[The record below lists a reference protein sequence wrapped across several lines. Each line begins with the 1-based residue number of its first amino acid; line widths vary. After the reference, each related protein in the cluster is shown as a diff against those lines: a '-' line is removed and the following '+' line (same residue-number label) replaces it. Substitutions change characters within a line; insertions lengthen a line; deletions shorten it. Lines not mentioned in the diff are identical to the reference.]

1 MKGIF
6 VSFEGIEG
14 TGKSTQARLLSEY
27 LTGKGLRVIKTEEP
41 GGTRISLKIREI
53 LLSLDSRGMDHVTEL
68 LLYNASRSQHIKEVI
83 MPALERGDVVITD
96 RFSDST
102 VAYQGYGRDID
113 LKLIDS
119 LDKISTGGLKP
130 DITILL
136 DIDVET
142 GLRRN
147 KEINKNDR
155 LEQEDIVFHQ
165 KVRSGFIKIAEREPE
180 RVKMIDCFDGIDA
193 VHKKVVDMVKGFLD
207 KRISCKKTDRNAEN
221 SLQ

>member
-41 GGTRISLKIREI
+41 GGTQISLKIREI